1 MSEARP
7 DPASDALTVSVVPPL
22 VHPLPEC
29 GALTELEM
37 VGAWL
42 SILTFVIGPAVTQAP
57 TLSQTWTEFVE
68 AFGLVVPAGADAVSV
83 TVPWVPA
90 WLSTTP
96 VWAARPEPVSLAVHV
111 NETVPLCQFVS
122 ADGQLT
128 VGSALSILTPVIGPA
143 VTQVPALLQT
153 CTEFVEA
160 FGLVVPAGADAV
172 SVTVAWVP
180 D

>member
-1 MSEARP
+1 M
-7 DPASDALTVSVVPPL
+7 
-22 VHPLPEC
+22 
-29 GALTELEM
+29 
-37 VGAWL
+37 
-42 SILTFVIGPAVTQAP
+42 
-57 TLSQTWTEFVE
+57 
-68 AFGLVVPAGADAVSV
+68 
-83 TVPWVPA
+83 
-90 WLSTTP
+90 STTP
-96 VWAARPEPVSLAVHV
+96 VWAARPEPLSLAVQV

-128 VGSALSILTPVIGPA
+128 VGSALSILTPAIGPA
-143 VTQVPALLQT
+143 VAQVPALLQT